1 MDIIAVIVLGIVLL
15 VYLTMIRSDVNA
27 TEEAVTRLNNVMQER
42 ANNIILEIDAL
53 RKDLK
58 GPDEDD
64 TVDEDLVVME
74 RLEEIGSKVDVMMRS
89 VETVS
94 KGMTLAVQAITEP
107 ATQEQVAEE
116 PEKTKRRT
124 RRKTT

>member
-107 ATQEQVAEE
+107 ATQEQVTEE
-116 PEKTKRRT
+116 PEKPKRRT